1 MVGCYQKFKFLLIF
15 NKIIS
20 DPFGPFENLFCALVF
35 GGIWD
40 SVAKLFGRGQVK
52 EETKDAKKSN

>member
-1 MVGCYQKFKFLLIF
+1 L
-15 NKIIS
+15 
-20 DPFGPFENLFCALVF
+20 AF

-52 EETKDAKKSN
+52 EENKDAKKTN